1 MLYPYSAAVVS
12 TAKEILSSK
21 GSIDGEKHI
30 KQILYLSTGFGELEE
45 FWIKV
50 EQHFN
55 AINNNTPSKKV

>member
-12 TAKEILSSK
+12 TANEILSSK

-30 KQILYLSTGFGELEE
+30 KQILYLSTGLGELEE

-50 EQHFN
+50 EQQFN
-55 AINNNTPSKKV
+55 AINNNTSGKKV